1 MGEWGEPRN
10 NPANTKARQEVG
22 TQSGQPPKLSL
33 QPPTPAPPL
42 DQRPRT
48 PHDKDKNFWSRL
60 TMADGPD
67 DALPVSPRT
76 ERLERT
82 AKLRSERTK
91 LSLQERNEELRS
103 ERTKYGTFSR
113 QR

>member
-1 MGEWGEPRN
+1 MGGEPKN

-60 TMADGPD
+60 TMAEGPD

-82 AKLRSERTK
+82 AFRSGMK
-91 LSLQERNEELRS
+91 NSAVKERNMGRSVDSDELFIACRPL
-103 ERTKYGTFSR
+103 
-113 QR
+113 